1 MPFSFQPTEIQMSDF
16 PLITSIL
23 KGEHRPLEPLAF
35 EVMTESGMRTLRF
48 TPDAARQFAAHISA
62 ELPDKQAS
70 E

>member
-1 MPFSFQPTEIQMSDF
+1 MSDF

-48 TPDAARQFAAHISA
+48 TPDAARQVPLKRPMFKELRTAVFEVWQSASMAA
-62 ELPDKQAS
+62 
-70 E
+70 